1 MTKNKQTIFSKD
13 VAKKKINVV
22 REFDAPLIQV
32 WQAWTES
39 DLLDK
44 WWAPRPWKAV
54 TKTMDFSEGG
64 FWLYAMTSPEGEKHW
79 CRLDFKKIVPNKSFT
94 VDNFFCD
101 ENGNKNND
109 FPVMN
114 WTNEFRQTDTGTKVD
129 VEITFSNEADLE
141 KIVQMGFEEGF
152 KMGLGNLDELL
163 AK

>member
-1 MTKNKQTIFSKD
+1 MTKNKQTLVSKD
-13 VAKKKINVV
+13 AASKKITVV

-39 DLLDK
+39 DLLDQ

-64 FWLYAMTSPEGEKHW
+64 FWLYAMTGPDDTKHW
-79 CRLDFKKIVPNKSFT
+79 CRVNFNKIVANKSFT
-94 VDNFFCD
+94 VTNFFCD
-101 ENGNKNND
+101 ADGNKNED

-114 WTNEFRQTDTGTKVD
+114 WKNDFRQTDTGTKVE
-129 VEITFSNEADLE
+129 VEIIFDNEADFE
-141 KIVQMGFEEGF
+141 KILQMGFEEGF
-152 KMGLGNLDELL
+152 KMGLSNLDELL